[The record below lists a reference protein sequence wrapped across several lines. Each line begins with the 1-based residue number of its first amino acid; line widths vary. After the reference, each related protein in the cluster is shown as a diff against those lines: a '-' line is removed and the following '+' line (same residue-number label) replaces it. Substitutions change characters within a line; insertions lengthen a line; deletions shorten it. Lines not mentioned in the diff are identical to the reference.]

1 MAAAP
6 IRNIVIVGGGTAG
19 WMCAAAFSRFLDD
32 GQRTI
37 TLVESD
43 EIGTIGVGEATI
55 PPIREFNQRIG
66 ADEQDFLAA
75 TGGTIKLGIKF
86 NGWSKPG
93 ESYLHPFGDMGQDLA
108 GVSLYQFW
116 LKYRQGELDDYFLSA
131 ALARHNRF
139 QHPSSDPRSPIGRL
153 TYAYHFD
160 AGLYAA
166 FLRRLAEA
174 RGVQR
179 IEGKIVRPVLDGA
192 TGHVRSVEL
201 ADGQSVAS
209 ELFIDC
215 SGFRSL
221 LLGQA
226 LGVGFDDWTHWLPC
240 NRAIA
245 VPTERT
251 APLIPL
257 TQATAHEVGWQWRIP
272 LQHRTGNGIVYPSAY
287 LADDEAERLLLAHL
301 DSKPLDDPRKLH
313 ITTGVRHKLWEG
325 NVVAMG
331 LAGGFIEPLESTAI
345 HLIQTAITKLFWLF
359 PDSGFNPALRDQYN
373 NLMTEQFEYIR
384 DFVILHYHLNQRQ
397 DSPFWRDMAAMTV
410 PDSLAEKLELFRAGG
425 RVRRY
430 DHDLFGVQSW
440 AAVMLGQNH
449 VPEGYD
455 PLVDSMNEAKVR
467 AAMTQIADT
476 FNALA
481 ERAPD
486 HAAAVEKLCEGR
498 ATPSIEG

>member
-1 MAAAP
+1 
-6 IRNIVIVGGGTAG
+6 
-19 WMCAAAFSRFLDD
+19 MCAAAFSRFLDD

-37 TLVESD
+37 ALVESE

-66 ADEQDFLAA
+66 VDESEFLAA

-86 NGWSKPG
+86 DGWGKAG
-93 ESYLHPFGDMGQDLA
+93 ESYLHPFGDLGQDLS
-108 GVSLYQFW
+108 GVSFHQVW
-116 LKYRQGELDDYFLSA
+116 LKHRLGQLEDYFLSA
-131 ALARHNRF
+131 ALARRIRF
-139 QHPSSDPRSPIGRL
+139 QHPSTDPRSPIGRL

-166 FLRRLAEA
+166 FLRRLAES
-174 RGVQR
+174 RGVKR
-179 IEGKIVRPVLDGA
+179 IEGRIVRPVQDSR
-192 TGHVRSVEL
+192 TGHVRCVEL
-201 ADGQSVAS
+201 DDGQSIAG

-240 NRAIA
+240 DRAIA
-245 VPTERT
+245 VPSERT

-257 TQATAHEVGWQWRIP
+257 TCATAHESGWRWRIP
-272 LQHRTGNGIVYPSAY
+272 LQHRTGNGIVYPSAC
-287 LADDEAERLLLAHL
+287 LADDEAERLLLANL
-301 DSKPLDDPRKLH
+301 DGMPLDQPRKLH
-313 ITTGVRHKLWEG
+313 ITTGVRRKPWEG
-325 NVVAMG
+325 NVVAIG
-331 LAGGFIEPLESTAI
+331 LAAGFIEPLESTAI

-359 PDSGFNPALRDQYN
+359 PDSGFNPALRDQFN
-373 NLMTEQFEYIR
+373 RLMVEQYEYIR
-384 DFVILHYHLNQRQ
+384 DFVVLHYHANQRQ
-397 DSPFWRDMAAMTV
+397 DSPFWRDMAAMTI

-440 AAVMLGQNH
+440 AAVLLGQNQ
-449 VPEGYD
+449 VPEGHD
-455 PLVDSMNEAKVR
+455 PLVDSMKDGKVK
-467 AAMTQIADT
+467 AAMAQIADT
-476 FNALA
+476 FRALA

-486 HAAAVEKLCEGR
+486 HALAVAKLCEGH
-498 ATPSIEG
+498 PSPPLEG